1 MAIGRTTRDGAA
13 FPSIFPLHRISTPP
27 LKREF
32 SMSGGFTPL
41 VLLTR
46 PDIRTSSLQECRVF
60 ISNYQI
66 KMVLKNGL
74 PVSLKPGPYCS
85 DFSLFSERREL
96 GSGFLVPT
104 SDCRCILNSIDST
117 REIGIKRIFLGCTQ
131 LSASGNPA
139 VCPRLSDLLIRAD
152 VFRNFA
158 TCQWKSPYNIKRWE
172 LSLHNFFRT
181 KITNN
186 QNTTS

>member
-131 LSASGNPA
+131 LSAIRKPCSLPTL
-139 VCPRLSDLLIRAD
+139 VWPPYKSRRFQKFCHLSVKESLQHKTLRAI
-152 VFRNFA
+152 
-158 TCQWKSPYNIKRWE
+158 TTQ
-172 LSLHNFFRT
+172 FF
-181 KITNN
+181 
-186 QNTTS
+186 

>member
-1 MAIGRTTRDGAA
+1 MATGRTTRDGTA
-13 FPSIFPLHRISTPP
+13 FPSIFPLPRISTPP
-27 LKREF
+27 LRREF

-46 PDIRTSSLQECRVF
+46 PDTRASSLEEFRVF

-66 KMVLKNGL
+66 KMVGETGL

-85 DFSLFSERREL
+85 DFPLFSERREL
-96 GSGFLVPT
+96 GSGSLVPT
-104 SDCRCILNSIDST
+104 AECRCILNSIDST

-152 VFRNFA
+152 VFSNSA
-158 TCQWKSPYNIKRWE
+158 TCQWRSPYNIKRWE